1 MILWHVHFRRACTL
15 KSDLATNI
23 VQIRMNLKKNM
34 LELRTCQF
42 TTDVGAI
49 TRYEPRERCK
59 AAVASKHK
67 HEAVCIQ

>member
-1 MILWHVHFRRACTL
+1 MILWHVHLRRACILT
-15 KSDLATNI
+15 SDLETNI

-49 TRYEPRERCK
+49 TRYESRER
-59 AAVASKHK
+59 
-67 HEAVCIQ
+67 